1 MAMTYFVP
9 FLTRVAFPTFKT
21 SFQPCLEYARKVKA
35 DLLPGGYQSINLCA
49 QPAVEGCLMHIPVRM
64 SLRSATTRGTCV
76 KAFSRPLEASNAIL
90 RRLKDM

>member
-49 QPAVEGCLMHIPVRM
+49 QPAVEGC
-64 SLRSATTRGTCV
+64 
-76 KAFSRPLEASNAIL
+76 
-90 RRLKDM
+90 